1 MPELPEVET
10 TVRAINAFEN
20 SILEKIIIHNRNL
33 RWKVSKEI
41 EKLTTN
47 RKIYK
52 ISRRAKYI
60 IIKLDAYYLM
70 LHLGMS
76 GKLRVQ
82 DKKDNFFKKHDHI
95 EFIFK
100 DKKIIFNDVRRF
112 GSLHITKNINEHPL
126 ISNLGIEPLSKS
138 FNKEYLH
145 ALCINS
151 KLNIKKLIMDQ
162 KKVVGVG
169 NIYASESLFLS
180 SINPL
185 RPAMEINLSECN
197 DIIKAIKKVLKQA
210 IKMGGTTLKDF
221 YSADGSKGY
230 FKLELNVYGLEDK
243 PCKKCN
249 HKIKRVI
256 IGQRST
262 FFCEMCQA

>member
-20 SILEKIIIHNRNL
+20 SILEKIVIHNRNL
-33 RWKVSKEI
+33 RWKVNKEI

-249 HKIKRVI
+249 HKIKRII

>member
-20 SILEKIIIHNRNL
+20 SILEKIVIHNRNL
-33 RWKVSKEI
+33 RWKVNKEI

-100 DKKIIFNDVRRF
+100 DKK
-112 GSLHITKNINEHPL
+112 
-126 ISNLGIEPLSKS
+126 
-138 FNKEYLH
+138 
-145 ALCINS
+145 
-151 KLNIKKLIMDQ
+151 KLNSLL
-162 KKVVGVG
+162 G
-169 NIYASESLFLS
+169 NFTFASEDTYMYLNM
-180 SINPL
+180 INFANIFP
-185 RPAMEINLSECN
+185 IN
-197 DIIKAIKKVLKQA
+197 
-210 IKMGGTTLKDF
+210 
-221 YSADGSKGY
+221 Y
-230 FKLELNVYGLEDK
+230 
-243 PCKKCN
+243 
-249 HKIKRVI
+249 
-256 IGQRST
+256 
-262 FFCEMCQA
+262 